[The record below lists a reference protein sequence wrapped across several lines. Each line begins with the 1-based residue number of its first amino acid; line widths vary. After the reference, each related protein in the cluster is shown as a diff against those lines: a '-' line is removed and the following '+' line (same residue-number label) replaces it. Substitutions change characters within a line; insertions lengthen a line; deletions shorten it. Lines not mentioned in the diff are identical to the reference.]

1 MRDKALGW
9 LITSAVVI
17 ARALAASISPSMPA
31 SEAAAAANS
40 AECGVNRPEDMA
52 MKGCMLGAITL
63 TLPISTL
70 PAGSSPIA
78 WTRRPIRRHCTIVH
92 IVAALIAAGYT
103 ASELKELIQELDY
116 KKFKDASPLDKIPVL
131 GPLTSLTLEK
141 GIYEGKFF
149 ENWIRELLRQKNVE
163 TFNDLVL
170 QDYRGV
176 WPFTALLST
185 VPLVQW

>member
-1 MRDKALGW
+1 MILAIIRTGIKLKAL
-9 LITSAVVI
+9 TPSD
-17 ARALAASISPSMPA
+17 AADIEQHSI
-31 SEAAAAANS
+31 
-40 AECGVNRPEDMA
+40 
-52 MKGCMLGAITL
+52 L
-63 TLPISTL
+63 LPD
-70 PAGSSPIA
+70 
-78 WTRRPIRRHCTIVH
+78 CTFVH

-131 GPLTSLTLEK
+131 GPLTSLILEK

-149 ENWIRELLRQKNVE
+149 EYWIRELLRQKNVE